1 MTAGPLPGDSDSG
14 PGKNRKVQICSLTCR
29 RVGPLKRAEVSE
41 NHGRGPWALKIR
53 DVWTP
58 SMCQQW
64 GKCMIDSNTWRDS
77 NSESSLITKASK
89 NFRHRVSYTQ
99 ALAPKVTEP
108 ILVRGHCYDLQALAL
123 KPIWFQGPGA
133 WYIFHNFCVLP
144 DTWACQCGK
153 YPERSNQ
160 ARWCGGRNERS
171 VGQMLLVRA
180 LMGWNK
186 ENITQNWTICYNI
199 TQYYRKLT

>member
-1 MTAGPLPGDSDSG
+1 MQKGYLLPASG
-14 PGKNRKVQICSLTCR
+14 CAKNRKVQICSLTCR

-64 GKCMIDSNTWRDS
+64 GTWKCMIDSNTRSLRDS
-77 NSESSLITKASK
+77 DSESSLITKASK
-89 NFRHRVSYTQ
+89 NFRQESLTSSGWLQ
-99 ALAPKVTEP
+99 PLKVTEP

-123 KPIWFQGPGA
+123 KPIWFQGPGV
-133 WYIFHNFCVLP
+133 WYHDIFHNFRVLP

-153 YPERSNQ
+153 YPERSNHQ
-160 ARWCGGRNERS
+160 
-171 VGQMLLVRA
+171 Q
-180 LMGWNK
+180 
-186 ENITQNWTICYNI
+186 THF
-199 TQYYRKLT
+199 